1 MTDQEMLNVI
11 RETVCTFVKIDP
23 EKITGDTNIRT
34 DLGMNSLELV
44 NLAAAIEDAFDA
56 EIPDR
61 EVTGIETVDDVI
73 RIIKEYQE

>member
-44 NLAAAIEDAFDA
+44 HA
-56 EIPDR
+56 
-61 EVTGIETVDDVI
+61 
-73 RIIKEYQE
+73 

>member
-11 RETVCTFVKIDP
+11 RETVCQFVAIDP
-23 EKITGDTNIRT
+23 ASVTMETNIRT

-44 NLAAAIEDAFDA
+44 NLAVAIEDAFDA

-61 EVTGIETVDDVI
+61 EVTGIETVADVI
-73 RIIKEYQE
+73 NIIKEYQE